1 MSVQPRVC
9 MSFFYI
15 FFFLVVGFIM
25 SNFSPLRT
33 SFVLLLLLLLFLLL
47 LFLLILTAQHMKD
60 LTPEILNE
68 IDRLVAPD
76 VDVYNHGRHLF
87 QEQAADFG
95 GRFDEVKQHLNS
107 PPFLAECERRR
118 PELKASCK
126 SMRR

>member
-33 SFVLLLLLLLFLLL
+33 SFVLLLLL